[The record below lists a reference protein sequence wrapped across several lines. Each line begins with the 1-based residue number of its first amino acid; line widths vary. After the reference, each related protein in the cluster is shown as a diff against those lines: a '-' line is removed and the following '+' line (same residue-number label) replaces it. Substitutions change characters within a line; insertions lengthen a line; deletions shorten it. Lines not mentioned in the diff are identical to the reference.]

1 MKPETKDCPLFF
13 ISGRK
18 DTMINLLVKIFVKN
32 PEDIKNSEVRQS
44 YGVLSGGVGICCNI
58 LLFCF
63 KFLAGIL
70 TGAVSVAADA
80 FNNLSDAG
88 SSVITLV
95 GFKMAGKP
103 ADNDHPFG
111 HGRIEYISGLAVA
124 VAIIVM
130 GVELLRQSFDRILHP
145 EAMAFSLLSV
155 IILVGSILV
164 KMWMAYFN
172 YGLGKK
178 IDSAAMKATA
188 TDSLSDC
195 ITTSVVLISVFV
207 EFFTGFNIDGYA
219 GSVVALFVLYAGY
232 QAAKDTLAPLL
243 GQAPDPELVADIER
257 VVMEESGIIGIHD
270 MIIHDY
276 GPGRVFASLHAEV
289 PYSMDI
295 LHAHD
300 IIDLAES
307 RVKDEL
313 GIEISIHMDPI
324 VDDDEHIQ
332 QLKSQVIG
340 IVREID
346 EGITIHDFRVVSGP
360 YLTNMIFDCVV
371 PFDCPLKDDEVKK
384 TISDKVSQMG
394 EGYNAV
400 ISIDK
405 PMATKASLHPL

>member
-1 MKPETKDCPLFF
+1 
-13 ISGRK
+13 
-18 DTMINLLVKIFVKN
+18 MINLLVKIFVKN
-32 PEDIKNSEVRQS
+32 PEDIKNSAVRQS

-145 EAMAFSLLSV
+145 EAMEFSLLSV

-178 IDSAAMKATA
+178 IESAAMKGTA

-219 GSVVALFVLYAGY
+219 GAVVALFVLKHWKELSIGFVVIIVAGCIY
-232 QAAKDTLAPLL
+232 LLAMLIRKYIRIQQKTAEMKKIAVEVGGTDIVIDHEKGKVSFSVP
-243 GQAPDPELVADIER
+243 AENADAVINDIEKNMGNSKYKLKVSR
-257 VVMEESGIIGIHD
+257 VQNLNNEMKDKKTTDVGYVNKNSQRNNGKTEYKGTD
-270 MIIHDY
+270 NNQW
-276 GPGRVFASLHAEV
+276 F
-289 PYSMDI
+289 YSMECLKCGHKYFANGSDI
-295 LHAHD
+295 K
-300 IIDLAES
+300 I
-307 RVKDEL
+307 RK
-313 GIEISIHMDPI
+313 
-324 VDDDEHIQ
+324 
-332 QLKSQVIG
+332 
-340 IVREID
+340 
-346 EGITIHDFRVVSGP
+346 
-360 YLTNMIFDCVV
+360 
-371 PFDCPLKDDEVKK
+371 CPNC
-384 TISDKVSQMG
+384 QG
-394 EGYNAV
+394 G
-400 ISIDK
+400 K
-405 PMATKASLHPL
+405 P